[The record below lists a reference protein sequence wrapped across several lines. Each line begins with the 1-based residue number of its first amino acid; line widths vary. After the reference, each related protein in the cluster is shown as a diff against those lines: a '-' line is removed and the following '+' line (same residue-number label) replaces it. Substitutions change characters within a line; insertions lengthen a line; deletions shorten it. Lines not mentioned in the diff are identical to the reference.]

1 MDQTLTREKKIIINI
16 MCTLQ
21 KAAKSYHEMKRALNR
36 EPLRMVST
44 YINRS

>member
-1 MDQTLTREKKIIINI
+1 MDQTLTRENLFFEKKKSYVHI
-16 MCTLQ
+16 
-21 KAAKSYHEMKRALNR
+21 AKSYHEMKRALNR